1 MHIVILAQSQGF
13 LLSSIQEHLEAKDYQ
28 VTIVEADIDAFSKMT
43 KPMNGLLIYA
53 DENFVEDASLLV
65 YVKDRAI
72 EEDTPVFIVG
82 GEFDVAEMAKFI
94 PDKLMQKT
102 FSRPIDVKKVA
113 ADMDEGIREFHLR
126 RRKKILVVD
135 DSGAMLRNVKGW
147 LEGQYQVIPANSGM
161 MAIKYL
167 TQNRPD
173 LILLDYEMP
182 VCDGKQVLEM
192 IRSETDFKDVPVIFL
207 TSKSDRNSV
216 IDVMPLSPD
225 GYLLKTMPPEEII
238 KAVDDFFKK
247 QKEKR

>member
-1 MHIVILAQSQGF
+1 MHIVILAQAQGF
-13 LLSSIQEHLEAKDYQ
+13 LLTSIKNNLETLGYL
-28 VTIVEADIDAFSKMT
+28 VTIVEADIDEFSRMD
-43 KPMNGLLIYA
+43 KPMQG
-53 DENFVEDASLLV
+53 LLV
-65 YVKDRAI
+65 YAGENFAEDQKMLVYIKDRVT
-72 EEDTPVFIVG
+72 EEDTPVFLVG
-82 GEFDVAEMAKFI
+82 GEEDIAESEKYI
-94 PDKLMQKT
+94 PRKLLQKT

-113 ADMDEGIREFHLR
+113 NDMDEAIKVFQKSRK
-126 RRKKILVVD
+126 KKILVVD

-147 LEGQYQVIPANSGM
+147 LEDRYQVIPANSGM

-192 IRSETDFKDVPVIFL
+192 IRSESDFKDVPVIFL
-207 TSKSDRNSV
+207 TSKNDRDSV
-216 IDVMPLSPD
+216 IDVLPLSPD

-247 QKEKR
+247 QKEK